1 MPKDQLM
8 AKRRHTIDKVRA
20 SRDGHEYHEAWTARK
35 ALQLLWPNSDLTA
48 IAVEGLSPADQ
59 IRASAATV
67 EVADITM
74 YFGGNPNFGEAAKT
88 TLAQFKYSIA
98 NEDKNFRA
106 SNAKKTIEKFG
117 TTYREYKKEYGAQAV
132 EDKLD
137 FQLITNQ
144 PISKSFLGAIDALVS
159 GTGCRGDVEKQAK
172 QFRNASKLTGR
183 PLAAFARKFK
193 ILGRTDSLPATKNEV
208 TSLLV
213 DWSANSDAIAAARL
227 GKLRE
232 LVREKAG
239 YAGTNQN
246 LITRTD
252 ILATLQIADLEDLLP
267 CEPRLPNVGT
277 IVEREQLADAM
288 TRVSQTNAPLLI
300 QATGGIGKTVFMETL
315 ATKLANDHEVVFF
328 DCFGGGAYRS
338 PEDARHLPKKGLVHI
353 ANTLAFRSLCDPMLP
368 DNPDLQGL
376 LKTFRR
382 RLVQCL
388 NTIARV
394 APRRKLALVIDAI
407 DNADIAAVQRSEDC
421 FPVKL
426 LESLQTKPIDN
437 LKLIVSCRPERRPK
451 TYAELDEFELLPFT
465 KDETASFLSARLQKP
480 SDVEINVAQA
490 RSGGNPRVLDYILQ
504 SGRGCWTPPR

>member
-353 ANTLAFRSLCDPMLP
+353 ANTLAFLRNPFKRRNKRSISL
-368 DNPDLQGL
+368 
-376 LKTFRR
+376 R
-382 RLVQCL
+382 RLYISRSYSHGSSREADGGTTGI
-388 NTIARV
+388 NPSAKASWRV
-394 APRRKLALVIDAI
+394 
-407 DNADIAAVQRSEDC
+407 
-421 FPVKL
+421 
-426 LESLQTKPIDN
+426 SL
-437 LKLIVSCRPERRPK
+437 
-451 TYAELDEFELLPFT
+451 
-465 KDETASFLSARLQKP
+465 P
-480 SDVEINVAQA
+480 SYA
-490 RSGGNPRVLDYILQ
+490 RSMISEGL
-504 SGRGCWTPPR
+504 SCC